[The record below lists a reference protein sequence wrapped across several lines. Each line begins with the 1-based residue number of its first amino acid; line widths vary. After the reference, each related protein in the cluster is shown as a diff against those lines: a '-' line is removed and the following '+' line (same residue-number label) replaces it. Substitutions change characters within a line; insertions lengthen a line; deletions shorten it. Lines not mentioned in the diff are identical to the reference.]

1 MGIIKHPKL
10 EALERECAKTSM
22 RALDE
27 AEAFQFA
34 EFDAK
39 EVERT
44 GYSNYSYWGST
55 FRAFCKNQ
63 AGAGPRLHCADH
75 PGVHV
80 FAAVPSRAVRRLCR
94 EQRPGDRHPPAQRA
108 AELRP
113 LAGHQLHRPGPLV
126 PAVARARAPLC

>member
-10 EALERECAKTSM
+10 EALERECSENLKA
-22 RALDE
+22 ALDE

-55 FRAFCKNQ
+55 FRAFCKNKLALALVFIVLIILAFTFLQ
-63 AGAGPRLHCADH
+63 PYLPGQFDAFAVNNDPETGIPLRLSLIHI
-75 PGVHV
+75 
-80 FAAVPSRAVRRLCR
+80 
-94 EQRPGDRHPPAQRA
+94 
-108 AELRP
+108 
-113 LAGHQLHRPGPLV
+113 
-126 PAVARARAPLC
+126 